1 MTRKLSIFVSNLT
14 HMNHS
19 FCLVRFELFR
29 LTLCALFSL
38 TQCAFHFCPQ
48 LSLAVFFFQ
57 LTTWWLSGV
66 GCFGYYIKGSFN
78 SSWFTINV
86 NTTLWESTT
95 YDAKIKAVKAFVLIG
110 FLCASLG
117 FALGLVVLAKGCS
130 YRSGPSKQLAMMLC
144 MSMIAVMMCFFV
156 STIIWITFVEKDT
169 VSSSAVEY
177 YATPGERVSECGT
190 YGRLQTLMINVFPLT

>member
-19 FCLVRFELFR
+19 FYLVRLN
-29 LTLCALFSL
+29 CSASPYALSSL
-38 TQCAFHFCPQ
+38 SHDVLHFCPQ

-57 LTTWWLSGV
+57 LTTWWLSGI
-66 GCFGYYIKGSFN
+66 GCFGWYQKVD
-78 SSWFTINV
+78 SSWWNV
-86 NTTLWESTT
+86 TTTLWEGTT
-95 YDAKIKAVKAFVLIG
+95 SDAKIRAVKSFILIG
-110 FLCASLG
+110 FLCASMG
-117 FALGLVVLAKGCS
+117 FTLGLVVLVKGCS
-130 YRSGPSKQLAMMLC
+130 YRSGPSKELAMMLC
-144 MSMIAVMMCFFV
+144 ISMIAVMMCFFV